1 MKKRYALGTVA
12 AAGLVFVLA
21 CITVNIYF
29 PEATVKQAAAEIVDE
44 IRKTDAEKKA
54 PEASA
59 QLPVLRDAGPFSL
72 VPAAYAQEATNVST
86 PAIRALKDS
95 MKARFVTLKPYFDG
109 GNIGET
115 NKGMLDVR
123 DETGL
128 NLQDRKENVLHPQVI
143 MLALLGLF
151 DRRGQNLMGFFR
163 KVVFIIAQ
171 IDHLDFPAFAGR
183 FSACPQGRHVLQA
196 FSRLSGQP
204 HFSRGLSAARS

>member
-1 MKKRYALGTVA
+1 MKKRYALGTAA
-12 AAGLVFVLA
+12 AAGLLFVLA

-54 PEASA
+54 PDA
-59 QLPVLRDAGPFSL
+59 QAALPEPQRAPAFSL

-95 MKARFVTLKPYFDG
+95 MKARFPSLQPYFDA

-115 NKGMLDVR
+115 NKGFLEVR

-128 NLQDRKENVLHPQVI
+128 NLQAKSALRNAVKDENSDRTKLYAEVAK
-143 MLALLGLF
+143 AL
-151 DRRGQNLMGFFR
+151 N
-163 KVVFIIAQ
+163 IEASQ
-171 IDHLDFPAFAGR
+171 IEKIEKIFA
-183 FSACPQGRHVLQA
+183 AEWA
-196 FSRLSGQP
+196 K
-204 HFSRGLSAARS
+204 SAAAGWWVQNEDGTWVKK